1 MKNLKSDCVFVNAKK
16 QTLLFSYAAVTFISI
31 TLAIAL
37 FLPDYEAYLAN

>member
-1 MKNLKSDCVFVNAKK
+1 MKNLKPDCVFANIKK
-16 QTLLFSYAAVTFISI
+16 QTLLFSYIAITFISI